1 MVAVIYKTKEGETKN
16 YNEAKAV
23 GIEKVEYRPIEE
35 DYKTQAVNAL
45 IKARRRA
52 MTLKWYPM

>member
-1 MVAVIYKTKEGETKN
+1 MVAVVYKTKGEETKN

-35 DYKTQAVNAL
+35 DYKTNAVNAL

-52 MTLKWYPM
+52 GTPLWVPM

>member
-35 DYKTQAVNAL
+35 DYKADAVNAL
-45 IKARRRA
+45 IKARYNAR
-52 MTLKWYPM
+52 KVVK